1 MSSYIRVS
9 SEFSFRVPLLLS
21 SLDIELTERCNNNCI
36 HCYINLPV
44 DDPAGRKELTT
55 EKIKDILSEA
65 ASLGCLKVRFTGGE
79 PLLRKDF
86 EEIYIFARKLG
97 LKVLLF
103 TNATLITPFIAD
115 LFARIPPLEK
125 IEISVYG
132 MSEESY
138 ESVTRTPGSFQAF
151 REGIKLLLEREIPF
165 VVKAAILPPNKS
177 ELDDFEV
184 WASTIP
190 RIGKIPGYSAFFDL
204 RARRDSEEKN
214 KLVRKLRISPEEAVQ
229 VLSRD
234 RNRYLLEMKQFCAR
248 FMKPAGDNLFSC
260 GLGHGGCVDAYGNFQ
275 PCMLLRHPDTLYDL
289 RVGSLHE
296 ALVEFFPRLKI
307 IEAQNLDYLARCSH
321 CFLHGLCEQCPG
333 KSWMEYGTLDTPV
346 EYLCEI
352 AHFRAFDLGLL
363 KKNEKAWEI
372 KNWRGRIKAFIESNF
387 Q

>member
-1 MSSYIRVS
+1 M
-9 SEFSFRVPLLLS
+9 
-21 SLDIELTERCNNNCI
+21 
-36 HCYINLPV
+36 PV

-55 EKIKDILSEA
+55 EKIKDIILEA

-103 TNATLITPFIAD
+103 TNATLITPYIAD

-138 ESVTRTPGSFQAF
+138 ESVTRNPGSFQAF
-151 REGIKLLLEREIPF
+151 KKGIKLLQDRKIPF
-165 VVKAAILPPNKS
+165 IVKVAILPPNKN
-177 ELDDFEV
+177 ELKDFEI

-190 RIGKIPGYSAFFDL
+190 GMGRIPGYSAFFDL

-214 KLVRKLRISPEEAVQ
+214 KLIRKLRISPEEAAQ
-229 VLSRD
+229 VLGRD
-234 RNRYLLEMKQFCAR
+234 RNRYIHEMKQFCAK
-248 FMKPAGDNLFSC
+248 FMKPAGNNLFSC
-260 GLGHGGCVDAYGNFQ
+260 GLGHSGCIDAYGNFQ
-275 PCMLLRHPDTLYDL
+275 PCMLLRHPDIIYDL
-289 RVGSLHE
+289 RTGSLRE
-296 ALVEFFPRLKI
+296 AIIEFLPRLK
-307 IEAQNLDYLARCSH
+307 EMKTHNPDYLARCSH

-346 EYLCEI
+346 EYLCKV
-352 AHFRAFDLGLL
+352 AHFRAFDLGIL
-363 KKNEKAWEI
+363 KENEKAWEI
-372 KNWRGRIKAFIESNF
+372 TDWYERIKAFIE